1 MDNSY
6 KRSIYKSPM
15 EPNKSIDYKA
25 FHCFSDLSETTISQ
39 YIDEPMTVRIWAEM
53 NEPDDD

>member
-1 MDNSY
+1 
-6 KRSIYKSPM
+6 M